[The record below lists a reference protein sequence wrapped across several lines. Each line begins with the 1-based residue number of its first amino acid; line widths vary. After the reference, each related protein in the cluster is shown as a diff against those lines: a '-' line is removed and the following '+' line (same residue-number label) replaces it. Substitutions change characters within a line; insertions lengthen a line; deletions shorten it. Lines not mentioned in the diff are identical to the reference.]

1 MYKKGRP
8 RFGRLLARTGWLLL
22 RSGSRFSFILSRMAF
37 HVGVRMAS
45 NIFFLFPLFPCY
57 VLWAHHLYWN
67 MPTFAISL
75 VILSHSLSAR
85 FDLMPGR
92 AGDGRLDG
100 FCWYE
105 HIVIRVPLLTHT
117 HTHSRTH
124 IRTLPVWVP
133 APTHVLEKAEI
144 RNPPQVKTGEVPLVW
159 PRFGHGPYQGGC
171 SSAL

>member
-1 MYKKGRP
+1 
-8 RFGRLLARTGWLLL
+8 
-22 RSGSRFSFILSRMAF
+22 MAF

-117 HTHSRTH
+117 HTHTRAHTYALSLFGSLPQHMSWKKQRSETPH
-124 IRTLPVWVP
+124 KLKPEKCRSFGLASDMGRIR
-133 APTHVLEKAEI
+133 
-144 RNPPQVKTGEVPLVW
+144 EVALVHY
-159 PRFGHGPYQGGC
+159 RR
-171 SSAL
+171 LID